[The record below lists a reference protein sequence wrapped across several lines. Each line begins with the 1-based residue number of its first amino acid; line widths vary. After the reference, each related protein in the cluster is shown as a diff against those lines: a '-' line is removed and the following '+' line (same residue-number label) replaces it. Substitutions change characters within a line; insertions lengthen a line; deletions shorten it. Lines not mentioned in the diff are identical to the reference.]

1 MIREIEEHAKIS
13 EEVRLD
19 VLASGVPQSSLEA
32 VVKVHG
38 LKRKRDR
45 KLSMEMGLQVM
56 VMMSLFAELS
66 LDQVLWKLM
75 SGVRDVWDGE
85 GCQPA
90 TASAFSQL
98 RYQMGAQVVVDL
110 FHQLCKPMAKRDT
123 VGAFYQDL
131 RLMAI
136 DGSVQNIADTSELDH
151 YFGRQTNQSGEA
163 GYPQGQAVYL
173 IEVGSRAVVD
183 AGLWPYLVSER
194 KGARRML
201 RSVGPGMLVLWDAG
215 LYSYAMVAETC
226 QREAH
231 FLCRLPSQV
240 QPEYVQRLSD
250 GSQLVY
256 LIERDPHGKRT
267 GRKRLVRL
275 IEYTIDDPALPH
287 FGETHRLIT
296 SLLDPLLYPALEL
309 ARLYHERWEVEI
321 MIDETDT
328 HLRQA
333 FHPFR
338 SRRPIGVVQE
348 FFAMLIAHYA
358 LRKII
363 LEAAH
368 LAKIDPDRISFSN
381 ALHLV
386 RDAFPKFQTF
396 AQNAHPPLY
405 QRLLR
410 DLARFCLPARAD
422 RSNPRVVKRKM
433 SNFDRKRPE
442 HALWPKP
449 RGALADAI
457 VLI

>member
-1 MIREIEEHAKIS
+1 MIREIKQHAKIS

-19 VLASGVPQSSLEA
+19 VLASGLPQSALQA
-32 VVKVHG
+32 VVEEHG
-38 LKRKRDR
+38 LKRQRDR

-66 LDQVLWKLM
+66 LDQVLWKQM
-75 SGVRDVWDGE
+75 SAVRDVWDGE
-85 GCQPA
+85 GRQPA

-110 FHQLCKPMAKRDT
+110 FHRLCQPMATQET
-123 VGAFYQDL
+123 VGAFYRGL

-151 YFGRQTNQSGEA
+151 YFGRQTNQSGVA

-183 AGLWPYLVSER
+183 AGLWPYQVNER

-215 LYSYAMVAETC
+215 LYSYAMVTETC
-226 QREAH
+226 RQEAH
-231 FLCRLPSQV
+231 FLCRLPSHV
-240 QPEYVQRLSD
+240 QPEFVRRMSD

-256 LIERDPHGKRT
+256 LLERDEHGKLT

-287 FGETHRLIT
+287 FGEKHRLIT
-296 SLLDPLLYPALEL
+296 SLLDPVLYPALEL

-321 MIDETDT
+321 MIDEADT

-368 LAKIDPDRISFSN
+368 LAQLDPDRISFSN

-386 RDAFPKFQTF
+386 RDALPKFQTF
-396 AQNAHPPLY
+396 AHDCHPALY

-410 DLARFCLPARAD
+410 DLARFCLPTRAN

-442 HALWPKP
+442 HAHWPKP
-449 RGALADAI
+449 RGALAEAV